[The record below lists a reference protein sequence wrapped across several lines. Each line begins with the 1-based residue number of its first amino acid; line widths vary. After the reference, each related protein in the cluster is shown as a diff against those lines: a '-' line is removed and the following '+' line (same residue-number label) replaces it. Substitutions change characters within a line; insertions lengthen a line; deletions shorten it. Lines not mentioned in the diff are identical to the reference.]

1 VFMRGSG
8 QAMNLDHHRNAPYEN
23 LFTDLDVGDPARLWK
38 SGGDRDRGPHA
49 GARETLWNVRHRGHP
64 MPLPGAADFDK
75 RVDASWPL
83 LNLIQVEGYA
93 QTSERDNVWVDPAP
107 GATPNLYVA
116 QLRKRLGL

>member
-1 VFMRGSG
+1 MKISSPISTWETRPVSG
-8 QAMNLDHHRNAPYEN
+8 RAAEIGIAAL
-23 LFTDLDVGDPARLWK
+23 
-38 SGGDRDRGPHA
+38 
-49 GARETLWNVRHRGHP
+49 RETLWNVRHRGHP